1 MKLLL
6 PVLTSLCFS
15 ITSFCSYAQ
24 KQFSEGSLVYS
35 ISIESGKTETPVVNS
50 LNGAELTLFLK
61 PYASRSE
68 MKSSLGIESTVY
80 DNRSASGYILKEYS
94 GQKLMITLTK
104 ENWINRNKKFEGIVF
119 ETSAETKTI
128 SGYNCSK
135 ATAKLKDGSLITVY
149 YTPSV
154 SINNKEYNLVFKNL
168 PGLPVQYEFGMGK
181 MKFTY
186 LLASINWSP
195 LPISKFEIP
204 KSGFRVISYD
214 ENQKDRKEGL

>member
-1 MKLLL
+1 MAAIKIVG
-6 PVLTSLCFS
+6 VLSMTMASVF
-15 ITSFCSYAQ
+15 SYAQ
-24 KQFSEGSLVYS
+24 KTMSEGTIIYN
-35 ISIESGKTETPVVNS
+35 ISTQSDN
-50 LNGAELTLFLK
+50 
-61 PYASRSE
+61 
-68 MKSSLGIESTVY
+68 KSSLTDPMSGASSTVY
-80 DNRSASGYILKEYS
+80 LKGSLSRTDMASPLGKETTIYDEKNASGVILKEYS

-135 ATAKLKDGSLITVY
+135 ATAKLKDGSIITVY

-195 LPISKFEIP
+195 LPISKFDIP